1 MQTHLA
7 LPITVEEKRKG
18 AARAL
23 PPPLYVT
30 YTQLAAAREAFD
42 DDFEVHIEGSVAD
55 AEALQRKAAAAEEEA
70 ARRRKD
76 SNKDSDKDSADAA
89 VKAEDEETTR
99 KSKRARV
106 SENTNED
113 AVDERD
119 TYAAHPLSVELRLDG
134 IAFVFVYLH
143 NLHVVTV
150 NVKPNKGGAS
160 KGKKDVAIDD
170 DLLVNLFPGDTGSD
184 TPNVANKVRVAG
196 FEFDRS
202 RRDRP
207 YKWAQHLAGLDFLEP
222 VPVGRAPGAEAAE
235 GVAKHQAQARVRNV
249 LAALRARMASR
260 AALK

>member
-1 MQTHLA
+1 
-7 LPITVEEKRKG
+7 
-18 AARAL
+18 
-23 PPPLYVT
+23 
-30 YTQLAAAREAFD
+30 
-42 DDFEVHIEGSVAD
+42 
-55 AEALQRKAAAAEEEA
+55 
-70 ARRRKD
+70 
-76 SNKDSDKDSADAA
+76 
-89 VKAEDEETTR
+89 
-99 KSKRARV
+99 
-106 SENTNED
+106 
-113 AVDERD
+113 VDERD

-150 NVKPNKGGAS
+150 NVKPNKGGPS

-196 FEFDRS
+196 FQFDAS

>member
-1 MQTHLA
+1 MA
-7 LPITVEEKRKG
+7 LPISVEEKRKG

-76 SNKDSDKDSADAA
+76 SAKDSADAA

-134 IAFVFVYLH
+134 VAFVFVYLH

-150 NVKPNKGGAS
+150 NVKPNKAGAN

-202 RRDRP
+202 RADRP

-222 VPVGRAPGAEAAE
+222 VPVGRALGAEAAE

>member
-7 LPITVEEKRKG
+7 LPISVEEKRKG

-134 IAFVFVYLH
+134 VAFVFVYLH

-150 NVKPNKGGAS
+150 NVKPNKGAAN

-202 RRDRP
+202 RADRP

>member
-7 LPITVEEKRKG
+7 LPISVEEKRKG

-150 NVKPNKGGAS
+150 NVKPH
-160 KGKKDVAIDD
+160 
-170 DLLVNLFPGDTGSD
+170 
-184 TPNVANKVRVAG
+184 KV
-196 FEFDRS
+196 E
-202 RRDRP
+202 
-207 YKWAQHLAGLDFLEP
+207 
-222 VPVGRAPGAEAAE
+222 
-235 GVAKHQAQARVRNV
+235 
-249 LAALRARMASR
+249 RARGRRTWRSTMTYS
-260 AALK
+260 